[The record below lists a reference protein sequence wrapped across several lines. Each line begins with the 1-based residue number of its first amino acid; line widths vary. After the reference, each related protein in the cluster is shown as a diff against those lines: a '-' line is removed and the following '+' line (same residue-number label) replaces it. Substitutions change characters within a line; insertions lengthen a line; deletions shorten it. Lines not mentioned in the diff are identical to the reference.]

1 MANHCENCG
10 SNFTRSDSLKRHQ
23 NVCDIRKNSKM
34 AIQYENCG
42 SNFTRSDSLKR
53 RQNVCDIRK
62 NWRKCDK
69 CGKTLASY
77 KTLWQ
82 HKKTCKYNI
91 NMTSLNYPADDL
103 PTIPWSEL
111 VRSKWYDHG
120 KWSITVRDNPYIYN

>member
-69 CGKTLASY
+69 CGKEHGGSNRP
-77 KTLWQ
+77 
-82 HKKTCKYNI
+82 KTCDRHIRHEYVVYYFYKN
-91 NMTSLNYPADDL
+91 
-103 PTIPWSEL
+103 
-111 VRSKWYDHG
+111 
-120 KWSITVRDNPYIYN
+120 